1 MVKRRWIKNVEND
14 SYVENFVVNCAID
27 PLFFH
32 RAYRKVAETQ
42 RGMEKNIKICV
53 DDKKLCDLIICVKN
67 QSAQKIGE
75 KAFPSCFCASEI
87 EHILNIL
94 E

>member
-14 SYVENFVVNCAID
+14 SYVENFVVNCAKD

-32 RAYRKVAETQ
+32 RAYRKVAENH

-53 DDKKLCDLIICVKN
+53 DEKKLCDIINLYQESVGTKN
-67 QSAQKIGE
+67 RRESVSLLFLCI
-75 KAFPSCFCASEI
+75 
-87 EHILNIL
+87 
-94 E
+94 

>member
-14 SYVENFVVNCAID
+14 SYVENFVVNCAKD

-32 RAYRKVAETQ
+32 RAYRKVAENH

-53 DDKKLCDLIICVKN
+53 DEKKLCDIINLCQESVGTKK
-67 QSAQKIGE
+67 SERKR
-75 KAFPSCFCASEI
+75 FPPVFVHLKLSIF
-87 EHILNIL
+87 
-94 E
+94 

>member
-14 SYVENFVVNCAID
+14 SYVENFVVNCAKD

-32 RAYRKVAETQ
+32 RAYRKVAENH

-53 DDKKLCDLIICVKN
+53 DEKKLGDIINLCQVSVGTKN
-67 QSAQKIGE
+67 RRESVSLLFLCI
-75 KAFPSCFCASEI
+75 
-87 EHILNIL
+87 
-94 E
+94 

>member
-14 SYVENFVVNCAID
+14 SYVENFVVNCAKD

-32 RAYRKVAETQ
+32 RSYRKVAENH

-53 DDKKLCDLIICVKN
+53 DEKKLCDIINLCQESVGTKN
-67 QSAQKIGE
+67 RRESVSLLFLCI
-75 KAFPSCFCASEI
+75 
-87 EHILNIL
+87 
-94 E
+94 

>member
-14 SYVENFVVNCAID
+14 SYVENFVVNCAKD

-32 RAYRKVAETQ
+32 RAYRKVAENH

-53 DDKKLCDLIICVKN
+53 DEKKHCDIIKVCQESLGTKNRTESVSLLILCI
-67 QSAQKIGE
+67 
-75 KAFPSCFCASEI
+75 
-87 EHILNIL
+87 
-94 E
+94 

>member
-14 SYVENFVVNCAID
+14 SCVENFVVNCAKD

-32 RAYRKVAETQ
+32 RAYRKVAENH

-53 DDKKLCDLIICVKN
+53 DEKKLCDIINLCQESVGTKN
-67 QSAQKIGE
+67 RRESVSLLFLCI
-75 KAFPSCFCASEI
+75 
-87 EHILNIL
+87 
-94 E
+94 